1 MGRTLRSRRRRA
13 LLWYAVDGRCPDC
26 GEPLAAD
33 FHADHKVP
41 YSKDPVTNVH
51 GMQAL
56 CPKCNIRKGA
66 RDA

>member
-1 MGRTLRSRRRRA
+1 MGRTLRSRSRRA
-13 LLWYAVDGRCPDC
+13 LLWYATEGRCARC
-26 GEPLAAD
+26 RQPLGPS

-56 CPKCNIRKGA
+56 CAACNLQKGA
-66 RDA
+66 GE